1 MPGANSSATNS
12 VAEFL
17 TVLVIFVLVLVVTW
31 LVTKWI
37 AGYQRGRNFG
47 KNLEIIETF
56 KIAPNKYVQIIRMGK
71 KYVAIAVGKD
81 TVTMLTE
88 IPEDQLQLPEERKD
102 RTQKSFREILAEYRE
117 KDTKEEK

>member
-1 MPGANSSATNS
+1 MPGANSSAANS

-47 KNLEIIETF
+47 KNLELIETF

-102 RTQKSFREILAEYRE
+102 RTQKSFREILSEYRE